1 MAPLRFRIALLH
13 LTTIGTLLPPWGSR
27 SGSLRVACAGS
38 GPTLPV
44 VIMATDN
51 IGRQGGA
58 KADTRQY
65 DMACHTFGWCRSTLS
80 VACWHPRHSAHHC
93 WPNQKK
99 VGNGWRRVICIFQV
113 CHFLLWNKTARF
125 SHSQKPIY
133 WFSRLAAV
141 GYLHNCITVIDY
153 FSHQQTGRGR
163 SNARLIGYN
172 ARSLKH
178 AVKWIRSQ
186 ATTFRLCKNI
196 IIASH
201 SLFV

>member
-1 MAPLRFRIALLH
+1 M
-13 LTTIGTLLPPWGSR
+13 
-27 SGSLRVACAGS
+27 ACAGS

-80 VACWHPRHSAHHC
+80 VACWHPR
-93 WPNQKK
+93 PRPIIVGRIKK
-99 VGNGWRRVICIFQV
+99 KLGTADVGLYVYSRCVIFFCGIRQRV
-113 CHFLLWNKTARF
+113 F